1 MFRGRAAATIGGYS
15 STTEGPKGIR
25 SVSIRYTGFLPDF
38 NLDSFDYLKA
48 ADFGDVACQN
58 GNYDFTFKQ
67 IRERIA
73 TILDAGAMPLTFGG
87 DHGIALPIV
96 GEIAKRH
103 PKRVGILHFDA
114 HLDNSRLLSATISTR
129 ACSPFYQMYQ
139 DPNMDPSKIVHTAY
153 ADRETI
159 RRSSTMRRSS
169 VQT

>member
-1 MFRGRAAATIGGYS
+1 MKYSKPTIYDPNFLPNNVYSGVPSWLNLSVAECKEDLEGLDFVVSGVPWEGGCTIGGYS

-38 NLDSFDYLKA
+38 NLDSFDYLKV

-58 GNYDFTFKQ
+58 GSYDFTFKQ

-96 GEIAKRH
+96 SEIAKRH
-103 PKRVGILHFDA
+103 P
-114 HLDNSRLLSATISTR
+114 
-129 ACSPFYQMYQ
+129 
-139 DPNMDPSKIVHTAY
+139 
-153 ADRETI
+153 
-159 RRSSTMRRSS
+159 
-169 VQT
+169 